1 VIRHGWADE
10 EDYLMTQGDEAADL
24 LAWSGS
30 DSVGRP
36 MTDDGVTLCGSC
48 RATRECR
55 LGVEREWLEED
66 DVAHFDVT
74 CPRDQEGGPNVAHG
88 GWTAAAM
95 DEMLGHVPLL
105 HDQMTVTATL
115 TVNFRKPV
123 PVERPLAARAWIDKI
138 EGSKWFISGELLLLP
153 SRSVLATATGIW
165 IARDPSHF
173 ARYEKWLAEQDTA
186 GAGTEA

>member
-1 VIRHGWADE
+1 MG
-10 EDYLMTQGDEAADL
+10 LPMTQGDRADDL
-24 LAWSGS
+24 LSWIGS

-36 MTDDGVTLCGSC
+36 TSDGGVTLCGAC
-48 RATRECR
+48 REARLCR
-55 LGVEREWLEED
+55 LGIQHEALGGD
-66 DVAHFDVT
+66 DVANFDVT

-88 GWTAAAM
+88 GWTAAVM

-105 HDQMTVTATL
+105 HDQMSVTATL

-123 PVERPLAARAWIDKI
+123 PVERPLVARAWIDEI
-138 EGSKWFISGELLLLP
+138 ERSKWFISGELLLLP

-173 ARYEKWLAEQDTA
+173 ARHEQWLAEQDSA
-186 GAGTEA
+186 SGDEEKH

>member
-1 VIRHGWADE
+1 VA
-10 EDYLMTQGDEAADL
+10 
-24 LAWSGS
+24 
-30 DSVGRP
+30 
-36 MTDDGVTLCGSC
+36 LCGACHLASS
-48 RATRECR
+48 CR
-55 LGVEREWLEED
+55 LGVRREWLDGE
-66 DVAHFDVT
+66 VAVFDVS

-105 HDQMTVTATL
+105 HNQMSVTATL

-123 PVERPLAARAWIDKI
+123 PVERPLAGRAWIDKI

-165 IARDPSHF
+165 VARDYSHF
-173 ARYEKWLAEQDTA
+173 ARHETWLAEQD
-186 GAGTEA
+186 GAAKGSEE

>member
-1 VIRHGWADE
+1 
-10 EDYLMTQGDEAADL
+10 MTQGDAAEDL
-24 LAWSGS
+24 LAWIGS

-36 MTDDGVTLCGSC
+36 MSDGGVTLCGAC
-48 RATRECR
+48 RMTRRCR
-55 LGVEREWLEED
+55 LGVQHEALGDD
-66 DVAHFDVT
+66 DVAVFDVT

-105 HDQMTVTATL
+105 HEQMSVTATL

-138 EGSKWFISGELLLLP
+138 EGSKWFISGELLLMP
-153 SRSVLATATGIW
+153 GRSVLATATGIW

-173 ARYEKWLAEQDTA
+173 ARHEQWLAEQDA
-186 GAGTEA
+186 AEPGTKEH

>member
-1 VIRHGWADE
+1 
-10 EDYLMTQGDEAADL
+10 MTQRDESADM
-24 LAWSGS
+24 LAWIGS

-36 MTDDGVTLCGSC
+36 MTDQGVTLCGAC

-55 LGVEREWLEED
+55 LGVQREWLD
-66 DVAHFDVT
+66 DDALFEVT

-105 HDQMTVTATL
+105 HNQMSVTATL
-115 TVNFRKPV
+115 TVNFKKPV
-123 PVERPLAARAWIDKI
+123 PVERPLTARAWIDKV
-138 EGSKWFISGELLLLP
+138 EGSKWFISGELSLLP
-153 SRSVLATATGIW
+153 SRSVLATASGIW

-173 ARYEKWLAEQDTA
+173 ARYEQWLAEQDAA
-186 GAGTEA
+186 GARAEE